1 MNAPAQS
8 LPIPASAAVPSIE
21 ALDEAIRRF
30 ATELNV
36 KTYRMLVLVREFDE
50 RFGWAKWSFSSCAEW
65 LHWRIGIGL
74 SAAREKVRVAHALVD
89 LPAVAKA
96 FEQGRL
102 SYSKVRALTRAA
114 DAANEQMLLDFAL
127 RATAPQVEER
137 CRQIRNVH
145 PDSTDEA
152 RCAWARRS
160 LSVHRNPARNT
171 ITIHV
176 ELPRETG
183 ELVAIALDKAAG
195 SAEAEP
201 RPELGGEGWHAQQA
215 DALVAMAETYLGGT
229 DEGAVHARADNYQV
243 VVHVDEAALHGGAG
257 RSDLPVETV
266 KRLACDS
273 TMSVVT
279 EDAHGDPLNAGRR
292 RRIVPPG
299 LRRAL
304 WARDRACTFPGCG
317 NTRFVD
323 AHHVRHW
330 VDGGETSAD
339 NTVLLCTR
347 HHRLVHEGA
356 FSMRRGADGALEFRR
371 PDGRLI
377 PRCGFRAEDAAPDP
391 VVLDDGDYPSA
402 EAWLGDL
409 LRGNLGPFNSRRRS
423 SRSGP

>member
-1 MNAPAQS
+1 MNAPASS
-8 LPIPASAAVPSIE
+8 LSAPAAAPVPSIE
-21 ALDEAIRRF
+21 ALDEAIRRL

-36 KTYRMLVLVREFDE
+36 RTYRMLVVVREFDQ
-50 RFGWAKWSFSSCAEW
+50 RCGWEKWSFSSCAEW

-74 SAAREKVRVAHALVD
+74 SAAREKVRVAHALVG
-89 LPAVAKA
+89 LPAIAEA

-114 DAANEQMLLDFAL
+114 DATNEQMLLEFAL

-145 PDSTDEA
+145 PDSTGEA
-152 RCAWARRS
+152 HCAWERRL
-160 LSVHRNPARNT
+160 LSVHRDPARNT
-171 ITIHV
+171 IKIHV

-183 ELVAIALDKAAG
+183 ELVAIALDKAAR
-195 SAEAEP
+195 SVQAEP

-215 DALVAMAETYLGGT
+215 DALVAMAEAYLGGT
-229 DEGAVHARADNYQV
+229 DEDAAHARADNYQV

-257 RSDLPVETV
+257 RSDMPIETV
-266 KRLACDS
+266 KRVACDS

-279 EDAHGDPLNAGRR
+279 EDSHGDPLDVGRR
-292 RRIVPPG
+292 QRIVPLA

-304 WARDRACTFPGCG
+304 WARDRGCTFPGCG

-330 VDGGETSAD
+330 VEGGETSAA

-356 FSMRRGADGALEFRR
+356 FRMRRGADGAPEFRS

-377 PRCGFRAEDAAPDP
+377 PSCGFHAEDAVPEAA
-391 VVLDDGDYPSA
+391 VLDDRDCPSTD
-402 EAWLGDL
+402 AWLAAL
-409 LRGNLGPFNSRRRS
+409 LQQPLSRPRRS